1 MPPLPPLPFL
11 RDLRTSPL
19 RSAEPALEALSMMS
33 WSESGA
39 AALGEET
46 AGLERSP
53 SLREPSRD
61 WRTSAGSSRR
71 SPAVPATGLLRVRLA
86 AGVEMEGVRTT
97 ARSLMASA
105 SSEMSGSLVG
115 GGSSVLL
122 VKSGASGVRSGE
134 DGTLRMVTCSRS
146 ISKTPVCGDAVISS
160 TTEREGRRSRLR
172 ATKSPAWTTME
183 VETAARIHQRR
194 SHAVVVERKPWP
206 EPRASQRG
214 TGDLDMWRDARR
226 RVEVQ

>member
-1 MPPLPPLPFL
+1 MPPLPPVPFL

-19 RSAEPALEALSMMS
+19 RSAVPALAALSMMS

-39 AALGEET
+39 AVLGEAA
-46 AGLERSP
+46 AGLERRP
-53 SLREPSRD
+53 SLREPARD

-71 SPAVPATGLLRVRLA
+71 SPAVPATGLLSVRLA
-86 AGVEMEGVRTT
+86 AGVAMEGVRTT

-105 SSEMSGSLVG
+105 SSEMSGRLVG
-115 GGSSVLL
+115 GGSSDFWVR
-122 VKSGASGVRSGE
+122 SEASAVRSGE
-134 DGTLRMVTCSRS
+134 EGTSRTVTCSRS
-146 ISKTPVCGDAVISS
+146 ISKGPVWGEAVISS

-226 RVEVQ
+226 RGGVQ